1 VVRFAIEDATI
12 RKDVIFVAILLLR
25 YFAKNVENYL
35 IPDMDIAMI
44 MLEST
49 VKGNNTIGKGWWT

>member
-1 VVRFAIEDATI
+1 MVRFAIGDATI
-12 RKDVIFVAILLLR
+12 RKDVLFIAILLLR

-49 VKGNNTIGKGWWT
+49 VKGNNTIGKEW

>member
-12 RKDVIFVAILLLR
+12 RKDVLFIAIFLLR

-49 VKGNNTIGKGWWT
+49 VKGNNTIGKGW

>member
-12 RKDVIFVAILLLR
+12 QKDVLFIAILLLR

-49 VKGNNTIGKGWWT
+49 VKGNNTIGKGW

>member
-12 RKDVIFVAILLLR
+12 RKDVLFIAILLLR

-49 VKGNNTIGKGWWT
+49 VKGNNTIGKRW

>member
-1 VVRFAIEDATI
+1 VVRFAIGNATI
-12 RKDVIFVAILLLR
+12 RKDVLFIAILLLR

-35 IPDMDIAMI
+35 IPDMGIAMI

-49 VKGNNTIGKGWWT
+49 VKGNNTIGKGW

>member
-1 VVRFAIEDATI
+1 VVRFAIGDATI
-12 RKDVIFVAILLLR
+12 RKDVMFIVILPLR

-35 IPDMDIAMI
+35 IPDMNIAMN

-49 VKGNNTIGKGWWT
+49 VKENNTIGKGWWT

>member
-12 RKDVIFVAILLLR
+12 RKDVLFIAILLLR

-49 VKGNNTIGKGWWT
+49 VKGNNTIGKGW

>member
-1 VVRFAIEDATI
+1 MVRFAIEDATI
-12 RKDVIFVAILLLR
+12 RKDVIFIAILLLR

-35 IPDMDIAMI
+35 ILDMDIAMI

-49 VKGNNTIGKGWWT
+49 VKGNNTIGKGW

>member
-12 RKDVIFVAILLLR
+12 QKDVLFIAILLLR
-25 YFAKNVENYL
+25 YFAKNVKNYL

-49 VKGNNTIGKGWWT
+49 VKGNNTIGKGW

>member
-1 VVRFAIEDATI
+1 MVRFAIEDATI
-12 RKDVIFVAILLLR
+12 RKDVLFIAILLLR

-49 VKGNNTIGKGWWT
+49 VKGNNTIGKRW

>member
-1 VVRFAIEDATI
+1 MVRFAIEDATI
-12 RKDVIFVAILLLR
+12 RKDILFIAILLLR

-49 VKGNNTIGKGWWT
+49 VKGNNTIGKGW

>member
-1 VVRFAIEDATI
+1 MVRFAIEDATI
-12 RKDVIFVAILLLR
+12 RKDVLFIAILLLR

-49 VKGNNTIGKGWWT
+49 VKGNNTIGKGW

>member
-12 RKDVIFVAILLLR
+12 RKDVLFIAILLLR

-35 IPDMDIAMI
+35 IPDMDIAII

-49 VKGNNTIGKGWWT
+49 VKGNNTIGKGW

>member
-12 RKDVIFVAILLLR
+12 RKDVLFIAILLLR
-25 YFAKNVENYL
+25 YFTKNVENYL
-35 IPDMDIAMI
+35 IPDMNIAMI

-49 VKGNNTIGKGWWT
+49 VKGNNTIGKGW

>member
-1 VVRFAIEDATI
+1 MVRFAIEDATI
-12 RKDVIFVAILLLR
+12 WKDVLFIAILLLR

-49 VKGNNTIGKGWWT
+49 VKGNNTIGKGW

>member
-1 VVRFAIEDATI
+1 VVRFAIGDATI
-12 RKDVIFVAILLLR
+12 RKDVLFIAILLLR

-49 VKGNNTIGKGWWT
+49 VKGNNTIGKGW

>member
-1 VVRFAIEDATI
+1 MVRFAIGDATI
-12 RKDVIFVAILLLR
+12 RMDVLFIVILLLR

-44 MLEST
+44 ILEST
-49 VKGNNTIGKGWWT
+49 VKGNNTIGKGW

>member
-1 VVRFAIEDATI
+1 MVRFAIGDATI
-12 RKDVIFVAILLLR
+12 RKDVIFIAILLLR

-49 VKGNNTIGKGWWT
+49 VKGNNTIGKGW